1 MHVLLHD
8 PWIQARIDAALAP
21 YQKLVSPDDLAFL
34 RDELAE
40 VLVRDERAA
49 RTLRRARPRMDVQSS
64 GEAFVGKDLG
74 EKPRRPG
81 RVGGK

>member
-1 MHVLLHD
+1 MHVLLQD
-8 PWIQARIDAALAP
+8 PWIKARIDAALSP
-21 YQKLVSPDDLAFL
+21 YQNLVSPDDLAFL

-49 RTLRRARPRMDVQSS
+49 RALRRARPREDVQAS

-74 EKPRRPG
+74 DQPRRPG

>member
-8 PWIQARIDAALAP
+8 PWIKARIDTALAP
-21 YQKLVSPDDLAFL
+21 YLKLVSPDDLTFL

-49 RTLRRARPRMDVQSS
+49 RALRRARPRADVNSS
-64 GEAFVGKDLG
+64 GEAFVGKDL
-74 EKPRRPG
+74 EHQPRRPG
-81 RVGGK
+81 RLGSK